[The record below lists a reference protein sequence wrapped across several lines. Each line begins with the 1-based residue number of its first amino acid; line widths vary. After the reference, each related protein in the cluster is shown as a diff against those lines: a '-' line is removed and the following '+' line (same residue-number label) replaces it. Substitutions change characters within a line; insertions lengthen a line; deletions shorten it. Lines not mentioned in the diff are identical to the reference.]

1 MSVFPVPGSARG
13 RNWRRKRTAAHVG
26 VLAEGVESLPVMPV
40 IAFVG
45 AHKLELA
52 SELTH
57 RRVPLVEVQP
67 ELPEDSHRH
76 SLHHK
81 AEVVQDERGKDGQDG
96 FGSVA
101 KKT

>member
-1 MSVFPVPGSARG
+1 MSVSAEPVSARG
-13 RNWRRKRTAAHVG
+13 RNWRRERTTAHVG
-26 VLAEGVESLPVMPV
+26 VLAEGVESLPVMSA

-45 AHKLELA
+45 AHELELA

-81 AEVVQDERGKDGQDG
+81 AEVVQDER
-96 FGSVA
+96 
-101 KKT
+101 